1 MLASFP
7 KVTKPYSVRK
17 PWSRRFRLLHCRL
30 TPRLQRTPT
39 NIRIDLILP
48 ELRSVRYI
56 FAADSMG
63 LSSFAFSWWAPRKR
77 MYFET
82 ECVMAVQDHPRSL
95 ISVSIES
102 AYATSYWSS
111 IVTLVLSCP
120 VSEMLQV
127 FCSQQRPHT
136 YSTRILRVFSLD

>member
-7 KVTKPYSVRK
+7 NPKCRRRSVRK
-17 PWSRRFRLLHCRL
+17 PWKSTFSI
-30 TPRLQRTPT
+30 TPLSFDAPLQGTPA
-39 NIRIDLILP
+39 NIRTNLILTETTVIALSLP
-48 ELRSVRYI
+48 LTVWVYLHSNFRGELRNRT
-56 FAADSMG
+56 
-63 LSSFAFSWWAPRKR
+63 
-77 MYFET
+77 YFET
-82 ECVMAVQDHPRSL
+82 ECEMVVRGHPRSL